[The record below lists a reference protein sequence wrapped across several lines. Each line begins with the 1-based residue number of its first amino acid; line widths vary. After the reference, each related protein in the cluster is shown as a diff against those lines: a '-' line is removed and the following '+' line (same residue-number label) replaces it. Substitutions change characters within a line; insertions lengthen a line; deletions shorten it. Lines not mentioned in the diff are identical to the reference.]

1 MMNLVKMMQ
10 LAFILVWFAA
20 CSTSTSAD
28 KKRTDPEVE
37 RAGKQLELLIQS
49 VDNRIEKGQLEMH
62 AELPVLPRTLDAD
75 GNLKLVAPKD
85 WCSGFFAGCLWE
97 MYELTGDEHW
107 KKSAIRFTEPLEGQK
122 WNAKTHDM
130 GFKMML
136 SFGKGYEFTNDKN
149 YRDILI
155 QSAHT
160 LITRYNEKVG
170 CIRSWDHNQDKWQF
184 PVIIDNMMNLE
195 LLFRAT
201 QLTGDSVYYH
211 IAVSHALTTLKNHF
225 RSDYSSWHVV
235 DYDSLTGAVVKKN
248 THQGYSDESAWSRGQ
263 AWALYGY
270 TMVYRETRDSVF
282 LKQAEK
288 VAQYMLTHPR
298 MPEDLVPYWDFDAPG
313 IPNEPRDVSAAAVAA
328 SALYELSTS
337 VAAPEGTGYLKA
349 ADQMLESISANYQSV
364 PGDNKGFILDHST
377 GSKLQNS
384 EVDVPLIYADYYYLE
399 ALIRKEKIKNPEME
413 YIRSSE

>member
-1 MMNLVKMMQ
+1 MKT
-10 LAFILVWFAA
+10 FIALIILINTILTVPGK
-20 CSTSTSAD
+20 STGQTRKIIQDAQTQTTLML
-28 KKRTDPEVE
+28 KEVE
-37 RAGKQLELLIQS
+37 AAKTVWDS
-49 VDNRIEKGQLEMH
+49 KKGI
-62 AELPVLPRTLDAD
+62 PVSPRTLSPE
-75 GNLKLVAPKD
+75 GKLVLVPSKD
-85 WCSGFFAGCLWE
+85 WTSGFFPGVMLYL
-97 MYELTGDEHW
+97 YEFTGD
-107 KKSAIRFTEPLEGQK
+107 KKWEEQARTFTAQLEKEKLNGG
-122 WNAKTHDM
+122 THDM
-130 GFKMML
+130 GFKIYC
-136 SFGKGYEFTNDKN
+136 SFGNGYRLTNDPAYK
-149 YRDILI
+149 DIII
-155 QSAHT
+155 QSAKT
-160 LITRYNEKVG
+160 LITRFNPKVG
-170 CIRSWDHNQDKWQF
+170 CIRSWDHNADKWQF

-235 DYDSLTGAVVKKN
+235 DYDPLTGAVVKKN

-270 TMVYRETRDSVF
+270 TMVYRETRDSAF

-399 ALIRKEKIKNPEME
+399 ALIRKENIKNPEMK